1 MLKDLLSPQ
10 LTNHPCCVSQDAS
23 VREVAQLMKKED
35 VGCVLVTR
43 GSTRIPIGIIT
54 DRDLATRCLAD
65 SLSPDQA
72 TAREIM
78 TPNVRTVREDA
89 GLYECIRTMNEA
101 GIRRV
106 PVVDASGN
114 AIGVLSFGDI
124 LRLLS
129 GELGALVENCTT
141 SSTDTKPQKISQ
153 NMAKSA

>member
-1 MLKDLLSPQ
+1 MLKDLLAPQ
-10 LTNHPCCVSQDAS
+10 LSNHPCCVPQDAS

-43 GSTRIPIGIIT
+43 GNTRIPIGIIT

-78 TPNVRTVREDA
+78 TPNVRTVRENA

-101 GIRRV
+101 GIRRI
-106 PVVDASGN
+106 PVVDSTGN

-129 GELGALVENCTT
+129 SELGSLVENCTA
-141 SSTDTKPQKISQ
+141 STGETKHQKYSQ
-153 NMAKSA
+153 KGPKIA